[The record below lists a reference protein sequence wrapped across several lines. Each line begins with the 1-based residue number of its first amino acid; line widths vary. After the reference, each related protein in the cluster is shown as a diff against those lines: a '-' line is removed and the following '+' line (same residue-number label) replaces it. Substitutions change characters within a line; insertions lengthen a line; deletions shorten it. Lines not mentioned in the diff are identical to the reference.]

1 MGEGP
6 IGEPL
11 DRLWRWAK
19 QHPVTVTTALVLVT
33 ALLLPQFRSTARPPA
48 DLDSD
53 ETPLFV

>member
-1 MGEGP
+1 MGERF
-6 IGEPL
+6 E
-11 DRLWRWAK
+11 RAWRWAK

-33 ALLLPQFRSTARPPA
+33 ALVLPHFRSAAHPTA